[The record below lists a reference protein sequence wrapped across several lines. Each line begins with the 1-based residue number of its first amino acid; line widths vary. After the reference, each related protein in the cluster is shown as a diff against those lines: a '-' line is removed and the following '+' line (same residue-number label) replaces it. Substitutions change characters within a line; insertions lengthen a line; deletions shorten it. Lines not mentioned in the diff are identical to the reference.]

1 MITDKNS
8 IIKIKAGTDGTVS
21 VAVECKARINGVKF
35 TVFEPCGVQTSVD
48 LSVDGNR
55 AKGIFHVSEPE
66 LWSVDLPVLYGF
78 SAKISTENGE
88 ESAEGKFGF
97 RTLSANGKNVCLNGV
112 PVFIRGYI
120 RGATAHE
127 HSNNAGL
134 SETEFYRKNIS
145 EAKKFGF
152 NLVRFHSVVP
162 NETFL
167 NVADELGMLVHIELR
182 PPHDI
187 YNNLEEMVTTGNAV
201 VNDDF
206 LEEVINKG
214 YNHPSLAV
222 YCIGN
227 EIKNAP
233 DGTIHAIKEK
243 IDALDGTRLF
253 LDTCA
258 WGENGRPD
266 IDIDVQHLSYYF
278 PFGKHAR
285 MYDDTDNLLVVG
297 HSDDKPLKTDGLNAE
312 ISKTLRFSVPL
323 IAHEVCHYT
332 ALRDYAGLKEK
343 FRKNGVDVP
352 WWIDEELQIIEEK
365 GYTSRYN
372 EMYRASKHF
381 QAECWKTAFEAMRSS
396 KILGGFHFLQFA
408 DTDVYENSNG
418 IVDCFDDEN
427 YVTPEFFM
435 QFNGERVLLCDLG
448 YRNFYAN
455 AVIKLPFSFSNC
467 GADDEKTATFTF
479 ELKRA
484 DGTVFAS
491 AKMPNIDVSQKGL
504 YDICKVAVN
513 IPEVCGSEKLTLE
526 AKLLAGGDV
535 FSENSWEIWVYEKDE
550 TLSYN
555 DFVNYDDGKN
565 IVTDDIE
572 KAFSSLERGK
582 NVCLVYRSEWTRHVA
597 NKAQQ
602 SPEYAFKATW
612 NRFKPVIWDRGTNY
626 GGLCNAALLKKFGFA
641 SDEFYSLNYSLLSE
655 DCDKIILDDFP
666 VKVETIVSGIDKS
679 CRDRFDAYK
688 GSFNLPEIMPDRT
701 LRDFGYLFSL
711 KVGCGKLLVCG
722 FNLTGLDKDEPSSA
736 GMARFILNYVKSNDF
751 APENGI
757 SPDELKDYMKK
768 CALAPVKERMMTQFW
783 ELDDAP
789 VESPSFWKESREYL
803 TKE

>member
-1 MITDKNS
+1 MITDNNS
-8 IIKIKAGTDGTVS
+8 IIKIRAGTDGTVS

-48 LSVDGNR
+48 LSVDGNH
-55 AKGIFHVSEPE
+55 AKQSFHVCKLE

-88 ESAEGKFGF
+88 ETAEGKFGF
-97 RTLSANGKNVCLNGV
+97 RTLSTNGKNVCLNGV
-112 PVFIRGYI
+112 PIFIRGYI

-201 VNDDF
+201 VPGDF

-278 PFGKHAR
+278 PFGKHAK

-297 HSDDKPLKTDGLNAE
+297 SSVDKPMKTDGLN
-312 ISKTLRFSVPL
+312 SSLTRTPRFGVPL
-323 IAHEVCHYT
+323 LAHEACHYT
-332 ALRDYAGLKEK
+332 ALRDFAGLKKK
-343 FRKNGVDVP
+343 FSECGTPLP
-352 WWIDEELQIIEEK
+352 WWIDEELKLIEEK
-365 GYTSRYN
+365 GYSERYGK
-372 EMYRASKHF
+372 MYLASKHF

-396 KILGGFHFLQFA
+396 KLLGGFHFLQFA

-427 YVTPEFFM
+427 YVTPEFFL

-455 AVIKLPFSFSNC
+455 DVITLSFGLSNC
-467 GADDEKTATFTF
+467 GADAERTATFVFTA
-479 ELKRA
+479 KRE
-484 DGTVFAS
+484 DGTVCAS
-491 AKMPNIDVSQKGL
+491 AEMPNIDVSEKGL
-504 YDICKVAVN
+504 YEICKVAVRM
-513 IPEVCGSEKLTLE
+513 PDARGSEKLTLE
-526 AKLLAGGDV
+526 AKLIAGGEV
-535 FSENSWEIWVYEKDE
+535 YSKNNWQIWVYENGE
-550 TLSYN
+550 SLSYN

-565 IVTDDIE
+565 VVTDDIE
-572 KAFSSLERGK
+572 KAFDKLGQGER
-582 NVCLVYRSEWTRHVA
+582 VCLVYRSEWTRHVA
-597 NKAQQ
+597 DKTQKNPK
-602 SPEYAFKATW
+602 YAFKATW

-626 GGLCNAALLKKFGFA
+626 GGLCDEKLLKKHGFA
-641 SDEFYSLNYSLLSE
+641 SDEFYDFNYSLLSE
-655 DCDKIILDDFP
+655 DCDKIVLDDFP
-666 VKVETIVSGIDKS
+666 VKVESIVSGIDKS

-711 KVGCGKLLVCG
+711 KVGGGKLLVCG
-722 FNLTGLDKDEPSSA
+722 FNLTGLNVNEPSSE
-736 GMARFILNYVKSNDF
+736 GMARFILNYIKSDDF
-751 APENGI
+751 APKSGI
-757 SPDELKDYMKK
+757 SPDELKEYMTK

-789 VESPSFWKESREYL
+789 VESPSFWKESRDYL
-803 TKE
+803 IK